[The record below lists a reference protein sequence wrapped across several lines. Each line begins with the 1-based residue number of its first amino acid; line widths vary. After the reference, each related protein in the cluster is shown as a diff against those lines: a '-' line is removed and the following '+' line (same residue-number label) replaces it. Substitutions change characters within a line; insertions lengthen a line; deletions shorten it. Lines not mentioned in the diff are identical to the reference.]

1 MSQPAAAKRLI
12 LIVDDDQLLLEFLG
26 EVLRHA
32 GYETVLANSAEVAL
46 QLGFADQSH
55 FQRQFKQRLATTP
68 RHYQQCLQG
77 VSGETRLR
85 CPQPAH
91 QPAPAR

>member
-32 GYETVLANSAEVAL
+32 GYETAL
-46 QLGFADQSH
+46 
-55 FQRQFKQRLATTP
+55 RPKW
-68 RHYQQCLQG
+68 
-77 VSGETRLR
+77 R
-85 CPQPAH
+85 CS
-91 QPAPAR
+91 